1 MRGARASIHL
11 FMRWHATPALI
22 AGEGERV
29 QELAFAP
36 ILRFAAFAR
45 QTDTAMR
52 LDEGALLVAEVA
64 RPGLQQARYI
74 QEIDA
79 LAAEVWAALG
89 PSARLLRA
97 DQANRR
103 ETAQRV
109 LETMT
114 DTLGKRENFHGADET
129 LADPRNSF
137 LDEALQRRQGLP
149 ITLSI
154 IYLEVARRLGAPL
167 QGVGLPAHFMVKW
180 PLSAAEGGDLYVDVF
195 NRGVLL
201 DGPSCERFI
210 LRLLTPQTASAFDPT
225 WTRPLN
231 TRQILTRVLY
241 NLKLVYLHRGDTTS
255 ALDVVDRLV
264 LLRPDLPQELR
275 DRGLLRLAM
284 GESLLAAADIAAYL
298 ERAPNAPEN
307 GRLRRRIEATR
318 EVRAKLN

>member
-1 MRGARASIHL
+1 M
-11 FMRWHATPALI
+11 
-22 AGEGERV
+22 

-45 QTDTAMR
+45 QPDMALR

-64 RPGLQQARYI
+64 HPQLDRARYI
-74 QEIDA
+74 HDLDA

-97 DQANRR
+97 DQSTRR
-103 ETAQRV
+103 TTAQRV
-109 LETMT
+109 LETMV
-114 DTLGKRENFHGADET
+114 DVLARRENFRGADESYS
-129 LADPRNSF
+129 DPRNSF
-137 LDEALQRRQGLP
+137 LNAVLERHEGLP

-154 IYLEVARRLGAPL
+154 VYLEVARRLGAPL

-180 PLSAAEGGDLYVDVF
+180 PLSEDEGGDLYVDVF
-195 NRGVLL
+195 SRGELL
-201 DGPSCERFI
+201 DEPTCRQFI
-210 LRLLTPQTASAFDPT
+210 LRLLTPQQTRSFDPS
-225 WTRPLN
+225 WSRPLT

-241 NLKLVYLHRGDTTS
+241 NLKLVYLHRGDTAS
-255 ALDVVDRLV
+255 ALDVIDRLV

-307 GRLRRRIEATR
+307 ARLRRRIQATQ

>member
-1 MRGARASIHL
+1 M
-11 FMRWHATPALI
+11 
-22 AGEGERV
+22 

-45 QTDTAMR
+45 QPDMALR
-52 LDEGALLVAEVA
+52 LDEGALLVAEIA
-64 RPGLQQARYI
+64 HPQLDRGRYI
-74 QEIDA
+74 RVLDA

-89 PSARLLRA
+89 SSARLLRA
-97 DQANRR
+97 DQSTRR
-103 ETAQRV
+103 STAQRV
-109 LETMT
+109 LETMV
-114 DTLGKRENFHGADET
+114 DVLARRENFRGADESYS
-129 LADPRNSF
+129 DPRNSF
-137 LDEALQRRQGLP
+137 LNTVLERHEGLP

-154 IYLEVARRLGAPL
+154 VYLEVARRLGAPL

-180 PLSAAEGGDLYVDVF
+180 PLSEDEGGDLYVDVF
-195 NRGVLL
+195 NHGELL
-201 DGPSCERFI
+201 DEPTCRQFI
-210 LRLLTPQTASAFDPT
+210 LRLLAPQQARTFDPT
-225 WTRPLN
+225 WSRALN

-255 ALDVVDRLV
+255 ALDVIDRLV

-275 DRGLLRLAM
+275 DRGLLRLAL

-307 GRLRRRIEATR
+307 ARLRRRIQATQ

>member
-1 MRGARASIHL
+1 M
-11 FMRWHATPALI
+11 
-22 AGEGERV
+22 

-45 QTDTAMR
+45 QPDMALR

-64 RPGLQQARYI
+64 HPQLDRGRYI
-74 QEIDA
+74 HTLDA

-89 PSARLLRA
+89 SSARLLRA
-97 DQANRR
+97 DQSTRR
-103 ETAQRV
+103 STAQRV
-109 LETMT
+109 LETMV
-114 DTLGKRENFHGADET
+114 DVLARRENFRGADESYS
-129 LADPRNSF
+129 DPRNSF
-137 LDEALQRRQGLP
+137 LNTVLERHEGLP

-154 IYLEVARRLGAPL
+154 VYLEVARRLGAPL

-180 PLSAAEGGDLYVDVF
+180 PLSEDEGGDLYVDVF
-195 NRGVLL
+195 NHGELL
-201 DGPSCERFI
+201 DEPTCRQFI
-210 LRLLTPQTASAFDPT
+210 LRLLAPQQARTFDPT
-225 WTRPLN
+225 WSRALN

-255 ALDVVDRLV
+255 ALDVIDRLV

-275 DRGLLRLAM
+275 DRGLLRLAL
-284 GESLLAAADIAAYL
+284 GESLLAAADIAAYV

-307 GRLRRRIEATR
+307 ARLRRRIQATH